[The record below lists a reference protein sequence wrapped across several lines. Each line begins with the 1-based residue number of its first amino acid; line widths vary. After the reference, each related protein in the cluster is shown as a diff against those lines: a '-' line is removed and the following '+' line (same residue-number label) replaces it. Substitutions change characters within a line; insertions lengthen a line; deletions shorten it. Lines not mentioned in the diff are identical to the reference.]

1 MAGYAT
7 GLLPDSYSITGTKI
21 EHLTFPMQVMAH
33 QKVKTEIKTFLL
45 YVPIILVAVHQLG
58 DFHCA

>member
-1 MAGYAT
+1 M
-7 GLLPDSYSITGTKI
+7 LPDSYSITGTKI